1 MRKIVIG
8 VMGPG
13 KASQTEQDHAYE
25 LGRLIAQ
32 NHWVLLTGGR
42 NVGVMQAA
50 NRGAKAANGLTVGI
64 LPTADAA
71 GLADGVDLAIF
82 TDMGSGRNNINVLS
96 CDVVI
101 ACGMGVGTASE
112 VALALKANKPVVL
125 LHDDWETQRFFVSL
139 SPASVF
145 IAPSPQNAI
154 AFVQDLLKIPPENRI
169 I

>member
-13 KASQTEQDHAYE
+13 NADQTEQANAYE
-25 LGRLIAQ
+25 LGLLIAQ
-32 NHWVLLTGGR
+32 NNWVLLTGGR

-50 NRGAKAANGLTVGI
+50 NLGAKAANGLTVGI
-64 LPTADAA
+64 LPTADGA

-96 CDVVI
+96 SDVII
-101 ACGMGVGTASE
+101 ACGMGAGTASE
-112 VALALKANKPVVL
+112 VALALKANKPIVL
-125 LHDDWETQRFFVSL
+125 LHDNLETQRFFASL
-139 SPASVF
+139 SPKTVF
-145 IAPSPQNAI
+145 IAHSPQKAI
-154 AFVQDLLKIPPENRI
+154 AFVQDLLKIPPKNRI